1 MRVLIAGDFPE
12 ETKEKI
18 RGHFPA
24 DWQVRILPPQE
35 ATGALAEAQVLIP
48 EHMQLGEALL
58 AAASRLRLVQ
68 TGAGHDNVDL
78 EACSRHGVAVCCA
91 PGVNARAVAEH
102 VLACIL
108 CHYKNLIP
116 LDAGLKAGLEAGE
129 LRYAG
134 GELAGKTIGILG
146 LGHVGRE
153 LAALCGAFQMRV
165 LGCSR
170 RQTPIPGV
178 ELRSLEQVCRESDIL
193 SLHVPLTGETRH
205 LIDRRLLDSMKPGAL
220 LVNTSRG
227 AVVDEAALICA
238 LRHGQLGGACLD
250 VFEEEPLPKDS
261 PLRKMKNVI
270 LTPHTA
276 GLPDGV
282 RYHKKRYAFFAENIR
297 RYWTG
302 QTPEGLLNPG
312 AELRAPAGSEEGD

>member
-1 MRVLIAGDFPE
+1 M
-12 ETKEKI
+12 I

-58 AAASRLRLVQ
+58 EAAPRLRLVQ

-165 LGCSR
+165 LGCSLSKKEL
-170 RQTPIPGV
+170 PGV
-178 ELRSLEQVCRESDIL
+178 EQTNLERLLRESDVIT
-193 SLHVPLTGETRH
+193 LHVPLNDSTRH
-205 LIDRRLLDSMKPGAL
+205 LIRAEQISLMKQDAL
-220 LVNTSRG
+220 LINTSRG
-227 AVVDEAALICA
+227 AVLCEEDLIRALEQGRIA
-238 LRHGQLGGACLD
+238 GACLD
-250 VFEEEPLPKDS
+250 VFEREPLPADS
-261 PLRKMKNVI
+261 PLRSLPNVI

-276 GLPDGV
+276 GLPDG
-282 RYHKKRYAFFAENIR
+282 YHYHQRRFLYYAENIGR
-297 RYWTG
+297 FFRG
-302 QTPEGLLNPG
+302 DLPG
-312 AELRAPAGSEEGD
+312 GAVDPR